1 MKCNV
6 IKLNEDDQF
15 ISKIKNGDSQIA
27 RFYEYDA
34 SLRDSFSKRLN
45 TPNNGREEQLSSVIK
60 SYMSDLDLSESQIMN
75 IKDLAEGAKVVIGGQ
90 QAGLF
95 GGPLYTFHKIF
106 SIITLSNQLTNQYNE
121 KLFPFLDCWKTMI
134 LMKLIILLYLI
145 IRRQRSI
152 RLNIIR

>member
-1 MKCNV
+1 
-6 IKLNEDDQF
+6 
-15 ISKIKNGDSQIA
+15 
-27 RFYEYDA
+27 
-34 SLRDSFSKRLN
+34 
-45 TPNNGREEQLSSVIK
+45 
-60 SYMSDLDLSESQIMN
+60 MSDLDLSESQIMN